1 MTNTYGQST
10 RLFVKI
16 TDSLGTPVPKA
27 TASLQNTETKA
38 VVKHAATDSTGTCIF
53 LNLLPGKYFITASSV
68 GYSTAQTA
76 DFEIMPGMPSL
87 SLEDIKLRIRAGE
100 LAGVTV
106 VATKPLI
113 QALDDKI
120 VYNVDNDP
128 SLAGLSASETL
139 AKVPFVSVDGN
150 GGVQVKGQSSF
161 QILLNGKQTSMFA
174 SNMAEV
180 LKSFPASMISKI
192 EVITNP
198 SAKYEGEG
206 ITGLINI
213 ITKKK
218 VAGYNGSTSF
228 NYNSLGQINP
238 NLSFNLKKGKTG
250 ITYFLYYAKNTGF
263 NSYGSKNYQ
272 PLNNNASFAR
282 RYFNDQTHNSN
293 YMGGGNLEISYE
305 PDSTQAISL
314 YGRMTNGGNETRQNS
329 SINTTDTFGNN
340 IETSYFTTREK
351 TGLPGGE
358 IGADYL
364 VQLKKKGN
372 NLSVGFNHQYR
383 QSASIVNSHQ
393 DNTIAADR
401 TLLNNSKAKNRQ
413 TSFQADY
420 THLFSSR
427 AKLESGARVIAR
439 HVNSRYA
446 GTVKD
451 SATGIFIA
459 DPQNTNELKYRQ
471 SVMGIYAVFTYSIP
485 AKKIT
490 IRTGLRLERTNVS
503 GYFISSNT
511 AVRQDYY
518 SLLPSFSINKTLSR
532 NRKLTL
538 AYNRRLSR
546 PGLAFLNPF
555 IDNRDPLF
563 ISYGNEKLK
572 PEFANNAEVSFASFS
587 GKINYSIAFNTSF
600 LNGNIQRYFIFNEVT
615 GKTEQTYGNIGKS
628 RLAGFNGFIS
638 YSPNDKFSASVNLS
652 LNYASIK
659 NTMNIKEKGNGIYGA
674 VNSSINYTAS
684 DRLSFF
690 NNINYTLS
698 PVQLQG
704 RNGDYLFYN
713 LGASYWLYQKKLS
726 VYVGG
731 INFFDKYWKNESEFR
746 SANLYQQTVSNRPM
760 RALAVGLRFNFGKLR
775 ENTSRKK
782 GIAIDDSK
790 TDVNGN

>member
-16 TDSLGTPVPKA
+16 TDSFGTPVPKA
-27 TASLQNTETKA
+27 TASLQNAETKA
-38 VVKHAATDSTGTCIF
+38 VVKHAATDSTGACIF
-53 LNLLPGKYFITASSV
+53 LNLLPGKYFVTASSV
-68 GYSTAQTA
+68 GYSTAQAA

-128 SLAGLSASETL
+128 SLAGLSASEAL
-139 AKVPFVSVDGN
+139 AKVPFISVDGN

-250 ITYFLYYAKNTGF
+250 ITSFVYYARNTGF
-263 NSYGSKNYQ
+263 DIHGSKNYQ
-272 PLNNNASFAR
+272 SLNDSAAYARRSFA
-282 RYFNDQTHNSN
+282 DHTHNAG
-293 YMGGGNLEISYE
+293 YMAGGNLEISYE

-314 YGRMTNGGNETRQNS
+314 YGRMTNGGNSSNQNS
-329 SINTTDTFGNN
+329 DITTTAGNGN
-340 IETSYFTTREK
+340 IIGQSNFATREK
-351 TGLPGGE
+351 ADLPGGE
-358 IGADYL
+358 VGADYL
-364 VQLKKKGN
+364 KQFKKKGN
-372 NLSVGFNHQYR
+372 NLSAGFNYQYR
-383 QSASIVNSHQ
+383 QHKSAVNSDQ
-393 DNTIAADR
+393 QNSINEDR

-413 TSFQADY
+413 AGFQLDY
-420 THLFSSR
+420 THLLTKST
-427 AKLESGARVIAR
+427 KLETGMRIISRQ
-439 HVNSRYA
+439 VNSHYSSQ
-446 GTVKD
+446 VKNPV
-451 SATGIFIA
+451 TGIFVP
-459 DPQNTNELKYRQ
+459 DPQNTNELKYSQ
-471 SVMGIYAVFTYSIP
+471 DVIGIYGVITYTVP
-485 AKKIT
+485 KKIT
-490 IRTGLRLERTNVS
+490 VKAGLRLEKTNVN
-503 GYFISSNT
+503 GHFISSNT
-511 AVRQDYY
+511 AVKQDYY
-518 SLLPSFSINKTLSR
+518 SLLPSFSINRTLKK
-532 NRKLTL
+532 NRRLTL
-538 AYNRRLSR
+538 AYNRRLAR
-546 PGLAFLNPF
+546 PGLTFLNPF

-563 ISYGNEKLK
+563 TSYGNEKLK
-572 PEFANNAEVSFASFS
+572 PEFANNAEFSFASFS
-587 GKINYSIAFNTSF
+587 GKINYSIAINASF
-600 LNGNIQRYFIFNEVT
+600 LDGNIQRYFIFNEVT
-615 GKTEQTYGNIGKS
+615 GKTEQTFGNIGKS
-628 RLAGFNGFIS
+628 KLAGFNGFIS

-659 NTMNIKEKGNGIYGA
+659 NTMNIKEKGNGIYGS

-690 NNINYTLS
+690 NNINYS
-698 PVQLQG
+698 MAPVQLQG
-704 RNGDYLFYN
+704 RNGDNLFYN

-726 VYVGG
+726 MYIGG

-760 RALAVGLRFNFGKLR
+760 RALAVGLRFNFGKLK

-790 TDVNGN
+790 ADVNGN